1 MLESEQLVEARSSS
15 SVLEFR
21 NVCQYF
27 HDKNGG
33 IVTAAED
40 VNLSIKYG
48 KVVAL
53 VGESGSGK
61 TTLGRL
67 SVGLGRPSKGEI
79 LLNGK
84 NLGEYKKSEL
94 RGKAQYIHQDPYS
107 ALDPY
112 LSVREVLE
120 RPLIHVRGISDPERR
135 EQIITHMLD
144 GMGLES
150 FYLAKSVREL
160 SGGQKQRILVAR
172 AFVIEPEYVVADEP
186 TTMVDFVRRNE
197 IVTLLKDLKQKMGTS
212 VLLITHDV
220 SVASQLS
227 DEVAVMY
234 KGEIVEYGMTS
245 EVLKNPLH
253 PYTLALLSVTP
264 EKLMRQEGPL
274 LLATK
279 RAQVQIPLKF
289 EGCRYSF
296 VCPYAFDKCRA
307 ERPKLI
313 EVSSGHKVA
322 CFKVT
327 G

>member
-1 MLESEQLVEARSSS
+1 M
-15 SVLEFR
+15 EFR

-33 IVTAAED
+33 IVTAAEN
-40 VNLSIKYG
+40 VNLSIGYG
-48 KVVAL
+48 EVTAL

-67 SVGLGRPSKGEI
+67 SVGLGRPSKGEV
-79 LLNGK
+79 LLNGR
-84 NLGEYKKSEL
+84 NLSGFNKKEL

-107 ALDPY
+107 SLDPY

-120 RPLIHVRGISDPERR
+120 RPLVYVRGIHDAGRR
-135 EQIITHMLD
+135 ESIMTTILD

-150 FYLAKSVREL
+150 FYLSKSVREL
-160 SGGQKQRILVAR
+160 SGGQKQRVLLAR

-197 IVTLLKDLKQKMGTS
+197 IISLLTNLRTRMGTS

-220 SVASQLS
+220 SVASKLS
-227 DEVAVMY
+227 DKVAVMY
-234 KGEIVEYGMTS
+234 KGEIVEYGYTN

-264 EKLMRQEGPL
+264 EKLMNQEGPL
-274 LLATK
+274 LIATK
-279 RAQVQIPLKF
+279 RANVNIPSRF
-289 EGCRYSF
+289 DGCKYSF
-296 VCPYAFDKCRA
+296 VCPYAFDRCKI
-307 ERPKLI
+307 EKPQLI
-313 EVSSGHKVA
+313 EVTPNHKVA
-322 CFKVT
+322 CFKVA